1 MLSFYRNL
9 EGHNKREALRL
20 AQIETRAK
28 HPQPVF
34 WAAFQITG
42 DAQ

>member
-1 MLSFYRNL
+1 MSFYRNL
-9 EGHNKREALRL
+9 EGHTKRDALRL
-20 AQIETRAK
+20 AQIETRRS

-34 WAAFQITG
+34 WAAFEITG